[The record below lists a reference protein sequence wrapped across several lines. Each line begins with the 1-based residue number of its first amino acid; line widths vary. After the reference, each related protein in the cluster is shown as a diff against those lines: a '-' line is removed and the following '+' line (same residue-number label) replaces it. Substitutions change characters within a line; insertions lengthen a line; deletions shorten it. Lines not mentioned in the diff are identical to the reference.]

1 MAGVAKTTEIKSKR
15 RGVSSAPDPL
25 VAARE
30 SYKVT
35 FENDLIRVLDI
46 NLRKGKRSP
55 MHSHPNYLGYAVT
68 SCRVRFTYPDGKSEE
83 VAFKAGDTVW
93 REAEAHQVD
102 NVGDTDCH
110 VLNIELKQQS
120 KAAH

>member
-1 MAGVAKTTEIKSKR
+1 MAGVAKTTEMKGKR
-15 RGVSSAPDPL
+15 KGTFLAPDPL
-25 VAARE
+25 VVASE

-46 NLRKGKRSP
+46 TLGKGKRSP

-83 VAFKAGDTVW
+83 AAFKAGDTMW
-93 REAEAHQVD
+93 RGAETHQVD

-110 VLNIELKQQS
+110 VLNIELKQPS
-120 KAAH
+120 RAAH